1 MGRKPFYQKII
12 RLEYHFLNIE
22 QFWMCW
28 SFYDQTQ
35 TPFFGFNLKDI
46 ETSCTNSNVL
56 KKGQKCMKKFRVR
69 CHAQLFGKVLS
80 GLKNAFTDLY
90 CTFMQPCRMT
100 FSVHLTIDKN
110 HSWQICLKIR
120 PLEKMWLFKEKGL
133 SNKRNKGFLEEKIGL
148 K

>member
-1 MGRKPFYQKII
+1 MYIIANRISEHNFSKLEWTRKC
-12 RLEYHFLNIE
+12 LSTGN
-22 QFWMCW
+22 
-28 SFYDQTQ
+28 QTQ
-35 TPFFGFNLKDI
+35 PPFFGLNLKDI

-110 HSWQICLKIR
+110 HS
-120 PLEKMWLFKEKGL
+120 
-133 SNKRNKGFLEEKIGL
+133 
-148 K
+148 